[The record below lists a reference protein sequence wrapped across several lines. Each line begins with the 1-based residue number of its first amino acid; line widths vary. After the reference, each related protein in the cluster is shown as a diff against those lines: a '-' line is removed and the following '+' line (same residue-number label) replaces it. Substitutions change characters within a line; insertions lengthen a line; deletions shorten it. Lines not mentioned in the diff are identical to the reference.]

1 MFGVVVA
8 RVAMATIKK
17 ARAGFTILRSF
28 SIRNFS
34 TLPCT
39 IYNTPKAKI
48 KILKMLRIKLT
59 LFLSPCQ
66 KSRLLETICSLQL
79 IRQFGHF
86 LPVFCPYLE
95 FFSSLPL
102 VLYNR

>member
-39 IYNTPKAKI
+39 IYKTTEA
-48 KILKMLRIKLT
+48 
-59 LFLSPCQ
+59 
-66 KSRLLETICSLQL
+66 
-79 IRQFGHF
+79 
-86 LPVFCPYLE
+86 
-95 FFSSLPL
+95 
-102 VLYNR
+102 

>member
-39 IYNTPKAKI
+39 IYNTPLGGWWCSGFLLGFLRRRSGVRFPYPPVLEKCAKGFAYAI
-48 KILKMLRIKLT
+48 I
-59 LFLSPCQ
+59 
-66 KSRLLETICSLQL
+66 
-79 IRQFGHF
+79 FG
-86 LPVFCPYLE
+86 
-95 FFSSLPL
+95 
-102 VLYNR
+102 